1 MSVII
6 TNDTH
11 DGDRNDVHHAR
22 FPAIHWGAIFAG
34 IVVGLAVQLVLA
46 VLGLAAGLSAID
58 MRETNAG
65 VENPATWAAVWHGFS
80 MLTAAFVGGYVAA
93 RMSGLLRKT
102 DGLLHGFVAW
112 GATTLLFA
120 VLSMTAAGAFFG
132 GVFYNATSMATAQ
145 SVDSKAT
152 TAPMASMTSQI
163 ESLLQRSVGTDQ
175 TIEIRPEYVTQLQSL
190 IAAGDREG
198 AIRYLSETVGFNAT
212 QSSTLVDQALIVSGS
227 PENASPQA
235 QNTANEVVESAS
247 TVSWSV
253 FVAVILSLILGLS
266 GGALGAINARRL
278 PQAADSL

>member
-11 DGDRNDVHHAR
+11 DRDHDAAHHAR

-46 VLGLAAGLSAID
+46 VLGLAAGLSAVD
-58 MRETNAG
+58 MREANAG
-65 VENPATWAAVWHGFS
+65 VDNPGAWAAVWHGFS

-120 VLSMTAAGAFFG
+120 VLSMTAVGSFFG
-132 GVFYNATSMATAQ
+132 SVFYNASAVAANQTA
-145 SVDSKAT
+145 SAVSSG
-152 TAPMASMTSQI
+152 APMASMSSQL
-163 ESLLQRSVGTDQ
+163 EALLQRSVGQDQ
-175 TIEIRPEYVTQLQSL
+175 NIQIRPESATHVQSL
-190 IAAGDREG
+190 IAAGDRQG
-198 AIRYLSETVGFNAT
+198 AVQYLTDTVGFTET
-212 QSSTLVDQALIVSGS
+212 QAAAIADQALILSGS
-227 PENASPQA
+227 PERASPLA
-235 QNTANEVVESAS
+235 QNRAEQVVESAS
-247 TVSWSV
+247 TISWGV

-278 PQAADSL
+278 PQATA

>member
-11 DGDRNDVHHAR
+11 DRDHDGVHHAR

-46 VLGLAAGLSAID
+46 VLGLAAGLSAVD
-58 MRETNAG
+58 MREANAG
-65 VENPATWAAVWHGFS
+65 VDNAGTWAAVWHGFS

-120 VLSMTAAGAFFG
+120 VLSMTAVGSFFG
-132 GVFYNATSMATAQ
+132 SVFYNASAVAANQTA
-145 SVDSKAT
+145 SAVSSS
-152 TAPMASMTSQI
+152 APLASMSSQL
-163 ESLLQRSVGTDQ
+163 EALLQRSVGQDQ
-175 TIEIRPEYVTQLQSL
+175 NIQIRPESATQLQGL
-190 IAAGDREG
+190 IAAGDRLG
-198 AIRYLSETVGFNAT
+198 AIQYLTDSVGFT
-212 QSSTLVDQALIVSGS
+212 QTQAAAIADQALILSGS
-227 PENASPQA
+227 PERASPVA
-235 QNTANEVVESAS
+235 QQRAEQVVESAS
-247 TVSWSV
+247 TISWGV

-278 PQAADSL
+278 PQAAV